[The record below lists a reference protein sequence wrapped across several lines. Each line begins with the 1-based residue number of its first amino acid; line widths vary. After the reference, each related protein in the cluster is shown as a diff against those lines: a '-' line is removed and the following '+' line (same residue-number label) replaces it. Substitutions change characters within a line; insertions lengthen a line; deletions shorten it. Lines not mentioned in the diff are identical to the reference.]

1 MGEELLNDMILTN
14 VLIDIYKSDLKTLPK
29 KHAIL
34 YIALEEM
41 FHEMKKSNPAI
52 KTALDNSKNGYSELF
67 ILQEFFSTSSAENDV
82 IKSYFKWIFK
92 NIKYTDF
99 TDKLWNV
106 ITLKGSVTKAIHT
119 TMEIETGIYHHE
131 IRQE

>member
-1 MGEELLNDMILTN
+1 MGEELLSDMILTN
-14 VLIDIYKSDLKTLPK
+14 VLNDIHKSDIKTLPK

-41 FHEMKKSNPAI
+41 FHEMKKSNPLI
-52 KTALDNSKNGYSELF
+52 KHDLDNSKNEYSELF
-67 ILQEFFSTSSAENDV
+67 ILQDFFSKSSAENDV
-82 IKSYFKWIFK
+82 IKCYFKWIFK
-92 NIKYTDF
+92 NIQDTDF

-131 IRQE
+131 IRQD